1 MAHFKK
7 ILSLTLLLV
16 SSIAISTFVTQSAAK
31 QNPVLSCRPK
41 VFSVMRPIPK
51 LRYKCGAQESDWEEK
66 VLNLP
71 ARIAAKKALAT
82 QLESFTTVAWWN
94 AGTDELSVC
103 DYTKK
108 VGNLTT
114 EQKKDFEQGEYLFWL
129 WGNDRIRLI
138 LIPDPCYQTQY
149 GGAIAFLLYRNG
161 PRVYVT
167 QVLDGYYSRAD
178 NSVNLD
184 FGKDDTA
191 EIIEV
196 STGTGGLHP
205 EVTNY
210 YFVIDPKTNRAVPR
224 NLFSGE
230 HGPTNEIS
238 SAMLLSEPSDPE
250 LPTQLQLIEN
260 HRLVKSF
267 SVYSEDSEGKI
278 DDNGRKLTR
287 TVLTWNGKVYK

>member
-1 MAHFKK
+1 MSHFKK
-7 ILSLTLLLV
+7 VLALTLFLV
-16 SSIAISTFVTQSAAK
+16 LSIAISSVATKSAAN
-31 QNPVLSCRPK
+31 QAPVLSCRPK
-41 VFSVMRPIPK
+41 VFSVIRPMPK
-51 LRYKCGAQESDWEEK
+51 LRYKCGAQENDWEEK
-66 VLNLP
+66 VLKLP

-82 QLESFTTVAWWN
+82 QLESFTNVAWWN

-108 VGNLTT
+108 VGNLTA

-138 LIPDPCYQTQY
+138 LTPDPCYQTQY
-149 GGAIAFLLYRNG
+149 GGAVAFILYRHG
-161 PRVYVT
+161 PKVYAT

-184 FGKDDTA
+184 FAKDAST

-196 STGTGGLHP
+196 STWTGGLHP

-238 SAMLLSEPSDPE
+238 SAILLSEPYGPE

-260 HRLVKSF
+260 HRLTKSF
-267 SVYSEDSEGKI
+267 SIYSEDSEGKI
-278 DDNGRKLTR
+278 DDNGRKLTK